1 MKINFTYQE
10 TPTFESVF
18 SLSTIR
24 RKFNAKVIF
33 GWENIEQL
41 VEFIF
46 SLPPVVKD
54 DKLFY
59 NFTAHWSKRQIPKKF
74 LCVINLMACSNIIVN
89 SRTWL
94 FRYFCRYTSSKLEE
108 KVKRNFI
115 YRLNNVWIF
124 SLLTRNKCQG
134 LICRNIIIPAQNV
147 SYMIWVSP
155 HLVIPRILP
164 HLLES

>member
-41 VEFIF
+41 VELITH
-46 SLPPVVKD
+46 
-54 DKLFY
+54 
-59 NFTAHWSKRQIPKKF
+59 TAHWSKRQIPKKF

-124 SLLTRNKCQG
+124 SLLTRNKCQC